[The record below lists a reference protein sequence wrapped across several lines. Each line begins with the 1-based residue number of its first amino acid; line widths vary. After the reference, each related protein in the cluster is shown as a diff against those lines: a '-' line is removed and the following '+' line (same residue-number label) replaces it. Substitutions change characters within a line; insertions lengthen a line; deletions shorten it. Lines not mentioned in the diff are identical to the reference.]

1 MDLTGEYQLAAARQ
15 QVWAALN
22 DADVLRRCIPGC
34 KELEQKSPSEF
45 AAIVALKIGPV
56 SATFKGSVNLE
67 DIDAPNGY
75 RIVGQGNGG
84 VVGFAKGG
92 ATVRLADNGGGTLLS
107 YIAKAEVGGKL
118 ASLGGRLIQSTSKK
132 LADQFFSAFAN
143 EMQQSL
149 VRQPD
154 RLSRISTDPWIWGD
168 LIWAIGAR
176 IEHQALKIIPDIT
189 VPRRYDQRLG
199 RMTRLGRA

>member
-168 LIWAIGAR
+168 LIWTIGAR

-189 VPRRYDQRLG
+189 VSRRYDQRLG

>member
-107 YIAKAEVGGKL
+107 YIAKAEVGENWRRSAA
-118 ASLGGRLIQSTSKK
+118 ASFNRPRKNWPISSSRRLPTRCSKVSSDSQT
-132 LADQFFSAFAN
+132 A
-143 EMQQSL
+143 
-149 VRQPD
+149 
-154 RLSRISTDPWIWGD
+154 
-168 LIWAIGAR
+168 
-176 IEHQALKIIPDIT
+176 
-189 VPRRYDQRLG
+189 
-199 RMTRLGRA
+199 

>member
-1 MDLTGEYQLAAARQ
+1 MDLTGEYQLAATRQ

-107 YIAKAEVGGKL
+107 YVAKAEVGGKL

-143 EMQQSL
+143 EMQQGPSA
-149 VRQPD
+149 
-154 RLSRISTDPWIWGD
+154 S
-168 LIWAIGAR
+168 
-176 IEHQALKIIPDIT
+176 
-189 VPRRYDQRLG
+189 
-199 RMTRLGRA
+199 

>member
-1 MDLTGEYQLAAARQ
+1 MDLTGEYQLAASRQ

-67 DIDAPNGY
+67 DLDAPNGY

-107 YIAKAEVGGKL
+107 YVAKAEVGGKL

-132 LADQFFSAFAN
+132 LTDHFFSAFAN
-143 EMQQSL
+143 EMQQGRSDG
-149 VRQPD
+149 Q
-154 RLSRISTDPWIWGD
+154 ST
-168 LIWAIGAR
+168 
-176 IEHQALKIIPDIT
+176 
-189 VPRRYDQRLG
+189 
-199 RMTRLGRA
+199 

>member
-1 MDLTGEYQLAAARQ
+1 MDLTGEYQLAATRQ
-15 QVWAALN
+15 KVWAALN

-56 SATFKGSVNLE
+56 SATFKGSVKLE

-92 ATVRLADNGGGTLLS
+92 ATVRLADNGSGTLLS
-107 YIAKAEVGGKL
+107 YVAKAEVGGKL

-143 EMQQSL
+143 EMQ
-149 VRQPD
+149 
-154 RLSRISTDPWIWGD
+154 
-168 LIWAIGAR
+168 
-176 IEHQALKIIPDIT
+176 
-189 VPRRYDQRLG
+189 VPS
-199 RMTRLGRA
+199 AS

>member
-1 MDLTGEYQLAAARQ
+1 RDRRNRRSERWLLFRLRRRRAPEFEIASTSGVGAEEKAMDLTGEYQLAATRQ
-15 QVWAALN
+15 KVWAALN

-92 ATVRLADNGGGTLLS
+92 ATVRLADNGSGTLLS
-107 YIAKAEVGGKL
+107 YVAKAEVGGKL
-118 ASLGGRLIQSTSKK
+118 ASLG
-132 LADQFFSAFAN
+132 
-143 EMQQSL
+143 
-149 VRQPD
+149 
-154 RLSRISTDPWIWGD
+154 
-168 LIWAIGAR
+168 
-176 IEHQALKIIPDIT
+176 
-189 VPRRYDQRLG
+189 
-199 RMTRLGRA
+199 

>member
-1 MDLTGEYQLAAARQ
+1 MDLTGEYQLAASRQ

-84 VVGFAKGG
+84 V
-92 ATVRLADNGGGTLLS
+92 
-107 YIAKAEVGGKL
+107 
-118 ASLGGRLIQSTSKK
+118 ASAS
-132 LADQFFSAFAN
+132 
-143 EMQQSL
+143 
-149 VRQPD
+149 
-154 RLSRISTDPWIWGD
+154 
-168 LIWAIGAR
+168 
-176 IEHQALKIIPDIT
+176 
-189 VPRRYDQRLG
+189 PRAG
-199 RMTRLGRA
+199 